1 MDKMSSPDPQSVP
14 TLVLTV
20 SDRSAAGTREDTSG
34 VRLVELLTDE
44 GYAVSAP
51 VVIPDG
57 RTSVRDA
64 LRSAVRDGIR
74 LVLSTGGTGIAPR
87 DFTPEGTRDV
97 VTRELDGV
105 AEYLRRHGE
114 QYTVLSYLSR
124 GVVGVVDPGPDASPG
139 TVGTLV
145 VNLPGSPKGVVQSME
160 ALTPL
165 LPHLL
170 AMVVGWDDH

>member
-1 MDKMSSPDPQSVP
+1 MSAPDPQTVP

-34 VRLVELLTDE
+34 VRLVELLSQE

-51 VVIPDG
+51 VIIPDG
-57 RTSVRDA
+57 RDSVRDA
-64 LRSAVRDGIR
+64 LQTAVRDGTR
-74 LVLSTGGTGIAPR
+74 LIVSTGGTGVAPR

-105 AEYLRRHGE
+105 GEYLRRHGE

-124 GVVGVVDPGPDASPG
+124 GVVGVVDPGPDAAPG

-145 VNLPGSPKGVVQSME
+145 INLPGSPKAMDQSME
-160 ALTPL
+160 VLAPL

>member
-1 MDKMSSPDPQSVP
+1 MSSPDPQSVP

-34 VRLVELLTDE
+34 ARLVELLTKE
-44 GYAVSAP
+44 GYAVNAP

-57 RTSVRDA
+57 RDSVRDA
-64 LRSAVRDGIR
+64 LRIAVRDGIR

-124 GVVGVVDPGPDASPG
+124 GVVGVVDPGADAAPG
-139 TVGTLV
+139 AIGTLV
-145 VNLPGSPKGVVQSME
+145 INLPGSPKAMDQSME
-160 ALTPL
+160 VLAPL